1 MFNKKLIIILLGLT
15 ILSST
20 QASLIG
26 GELHD
31 CQSEQVL
38 DGSLPADAKKWSLT
52 TISSKF
58 TSSALPWPD
67 MSDNSPQ
74 VKFAVKKV
82 QSAAD
87 TSDRRLMFQ
96 MGLESIDPQEW
107 NIENSTS
114 FVIGKSTDIS
124 PGLANTLDG
133 HPGFFNCYI
142 DRSDQN
148 RCSASI
154 INPRCCYDDDY
165 TSVHSEMSA
174 LYPACQTSSCP
185 YLQRLANVGDVNNS
199 AFSCKA
205 VCSYD
210 AILQVEF
217 GDNEVEVGGKI
228 FTSMIASRVALIQNN
243 GEFNKIDNDLGE
255 SHFQTLA
262 QQGSPVSTDVTWGFW
277 VQWAFT
283 EAELNRGPVLK
294 IGRDGHDNPFF
305 VHSFD
310 QHCFDCHT
318 QDQHGWNGKDVQLP
332 RASKVFR
339 PRRWNLDAVEGNKF
353 YVFKNCSNVIYSK
366 DQDQKKLGGSC
377 LTTDQCRRSC
387 SGEGC
392 STRLCLP
399 DKSLSKELAWTN
411 HNTCQLA
418 PNPDLPLE
426 VALLFFLLGLLISVM
441 VVVTCCTCYYVG
453 SKNPK
458 FRKAKGV
465 EIESP
470 IFQANENSLSDISM
484 PSLEPGDIS
493 HQTTQGELD
502 QTQQNFK

>member
-26 GELHD
+26 GKLHD

-58 TSSALPWPD
+58 TSSVPWPD
-67 MSDNSPQ
+67 MSDESPQ

-87 TSDRRLMFQ
+87 NSDWRLVFQ

-107 NIENSTS
+107 NIEISTS

-124 PGLANTLDG
+124 PGLANTLEG
-133 HPGFFNCYI
+133 KPGFFNCYI
-142 DRSDQN
+142 DRFDQN

-165 TSVHSEMSA
+165 TSVHAEMSA
-174 LYPACQTSSCP
+174 LYLVCQTSSCP
-185 YLQRLANVGDVNNS
+185 YLQRLANVGEVNNFE
-199 AFSCKA
+199 FSCKA

-217 GDNEVEVGGKI
+217 GDNEVEVGAKI
-228 FTSMIASRVALIQNN
+228 FFSMIASRVALIQNN

-262 QQGSPVSTDVTWGFW
+262 QQGSPVSKDVTWGFW
-277 VQWAFT
+277 VQWAFSET
-283 EAELNRGPVLK
+283 ELNRGPVLK

-310 QHCFDCHT
+310 QHCFDCLT

-353 YVFKNCSNVIYSK
+353 FVFKNCRNVIYSK
-366 DQDQKKLGGSC
+366 HQDQKKLGGSC
-377 LTTDQCRRSC
+377 LTTDQCRHSC
-387 SGEGC
+387 AGEGC

-399 DKSLSKELAWTN
+399 DKSLPKELAWTN
-411 HNTCQLA
+411 QPQYL
-418 PNPDLPLE
+418 PDSFQPRTTSRICFSLCSFGIVDLGGSGCD
-426 VALLFFLLGLLISVM
+426 LLHLLLCGI
-441 VVVTCCTCYYVG
+441 
-453 SKNPK
+453 
-458 FRKAKGV
+458 
-465 EIESP
+465 
-470 IFQANENSLSDISM
+470 
-484 PSLEPGDIS
+484 
-493 HQTTQGELD
+493 
-502 QTQQNFK
+502 